1 MTRRILSSR
10 LGALAAM
17 ALLASSGVAADKNPV
32 ELRRKERQLEEP
44 EMNFKAEYRSRSKR
58 GGNGKGRKW
67 WNS

>member
-10 LGALAAM
+10 LGTLAAM
-17 ALLASSGVAADKNPV
+17 ALLASSGVASEQKSVP
-32 ELRRKERQLEEP
+32 LSRKERHLEEP
-44 EMNFKAEYRSRSKR
+44 EMNFKAEYRERGKR